1 MAGLYIHIPFCVS
14 KCFYCDF
21 VSYGGKI
28 SLAKEYL
35 KAVKKEASFYDIA
48 KPPQTVY
55 IGGGTPSFLPA
66 EELEFLLKFIN
77 EEYGEGFK
85 EFTFECNPES
95 VNEQKLALLKNYGV
109 NRISLGLQSFN
120 DGELKLIGRAHRA
133 ADFLKAYEAASK
145 YFNNINVDLMA
156 ALPSQT
162 EDSFLTSLKKL
173 IALKPKHISLYGL
186 QIEEGTPLYEQGY
199 SYEEDFYVRLLEL
212 GYKELAANGFK
223 QYEISNYAR
232 EGFESIH
239 NTNYWFNGEYLGLGA
254 SASGYLNGVRYQNL
268 CGIEEYI
275 KSVNEGRRPV
285 LSEEELKGKA
295 KIGEEILLRF
305 RYLKGFK
312 PCAQMLKYFG
322 GEFETLKEEGLIE
335 ADGELLKLS
344 RRGKYLANEVFRRF
358 VEPF

>member
-1 MAGLYIHIPFCVS
+1 M
-14 KCFYCDF
+14 
-21 VSYGGKI
+21 
-28 SLAKEYL
+28 
-35 KAVKKEASFYDIA
+35 
-48 KPPQTVY
+48 
-55 IGGGTPSFLPA
+55 
-66 EELEFLLKFIN
+66 
-77 EEYGEGFK
+77 
-85 EFTFECNPES
+85 
-95 VNEQKLALLKNYGV
+95 
-109 NRISLGLQSFN
+109 
-120 DGELKLIGRAHRA
+120 
-133 ADFLKAYEAASK
+133 
-145 YFNNINVDLMA
+145 
-156 ALPSQT
+156 
-162 EDSFLTSLKKL
+162 
-173 IALKPKHISLYGL
+173 
-186 QIEEGTPLYEQGY
+186 
-199 SYEEDFYVRLLEL
+199 EL

-239 NTNYWFNGEYLGLGA
+239 NTNYWFNKEYLGLGA
-254 SASGYLNGVRYQNL
+254 AASGYLKGVRYQNL

-275 KSVNEGRRPV
+275 KSVNEGRRPI